1 MNRINGWTAA
11 GSFVAVLAG
20 VFAGTAGAAL
30 YEIDHDGVRVR
41 KGPSSDTGVVKTL
54 DKRTPVNVIARQGD
68 WRQINMPVKGWV
80 YREALHLGLKRYVRV
95 KEGHKLGVHA
105 APRSSSD
112 ILKRL
117 AHRTE
122 VRVMKMEGHWRW
134 IDQPTRGW
142 VYRDYLA
149 KEIPEPYAP
158 SVGSPNS
165 AGFVRLPSS
174 ATGIFWYC
182 SVSDH
187 HWGVPRLISKTLT
200 MGRQWAPRRI
210 GCGDMSLP
218 HGGYFPPHST
228 HQDGH
233 AEDFEPMTTSGSGGA
248 TVVGYS
254 SYSTYYNQRFVN
266 LMYSTPVSVAF
277 VLHNNSRISRV
288 QYSSG
293 HDNHLHM
300 AVY

>member
-158 SVGSPNS
+158 SVGTPNS
-165 AGFVRLPSS
+165 AGFVQLPSS
-174 ATGIFWYC
+174 GRGYYWYC
-182 SVSDH
+182 SISTH
-187 HWGVPRLISKTLT
+187 HWGIPRMIAKTIT
-200 MGRQWAPRRI
+200 MGRQTSRTF

-218 HGGYFPPHST
+218 HGGYFPPHAT

-233 AEDFEPMTTSGSGGA
+233 AQDLSPMG
-248 TVVGYS
+248 
-254 SYSTYYNQRFVN
+254 SYSANQSFVN
-266 LMYSTPVSVAF
+266 LMYSTPGRVAF
-277 VLHNNSRISRV
+277 VLWNGGNRGT
-288 QYSSG
+288 QYAAG
-293 HDNHLHM
+293 HSDHMHL
-300 AVY
+300 AIY